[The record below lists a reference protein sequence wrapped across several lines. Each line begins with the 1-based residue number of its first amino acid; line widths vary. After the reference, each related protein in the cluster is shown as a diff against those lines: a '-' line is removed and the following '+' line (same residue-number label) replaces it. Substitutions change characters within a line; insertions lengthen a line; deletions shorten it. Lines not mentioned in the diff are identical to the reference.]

1 MGTTIRDL
9 RVTVQ
14 TGPIR
19 SINFDNDYN
28 RSQIEMIP
36 EMMPEKVERACKV
49 DECKK
54 IFFMVSWFSPFFAI
68 ICTHSH

>member
-1 MGTTIRDL
+1 MHLMHQNTL
-9 RVTVQ
+9 TVQ

-36 EMMPEKVERACKV
+36 AMHEKVERACKV